1 MDVGDHDAALAYQRR
16 ALLHDPLNSNTRQNL
31 GVILSAHG
39 RVDEALATY
48 RTLEDS
54 NPDLDPDVQVDIPWL
69 LVLLGRHEEAASEAM
84 RLPEGEFRD
93 HALAFLNRVPAHR
106 KEADA
111 VLRRFEEHEE
121 AVRADVP
128 DHRLA
133 DGRRLAV
140 NYAFRGL
147 HEEAIDALTNT
158 SAALASSAGVDWHLW
173 RLRHELE
180 NSPFLE
186 PLRADPRWPDLVA
199 ATPAGPDPGRRDGS
213 SPIAGSSSPD
223 RARRASAETSGPP

>member
-1 MDVGDHDAALAYQRR
+1 MDVGDRDAALAYQRR
-16 ALLHDPLNSNTRQNL
+16 ALLHDPLNSITRQNL
-31 GVILSAHG
+31 GVILAAHG
-39 RVDEALATY
+39 RLDEGLATY
-48 RTLEDS
+48 RTLEDI
-54 NPDLDPDVQVDIPWL
+54 NPDLDPD
-69 LVLLGRHEEAASEAM
+69 AA
-84 RLPEGEFRD
+84 
-93 HALAFLNRVPAHR
+93 
-106 KEADA
+106 
-111 VLRRFEEHEE
+111 LRRFEEHEE

-133 DGRRLAV
+133 DGRRLAE

-158 SAALASSAGVDWHLW
+158 SAALASSAGADWHLW

-180 NSPFLE
+180 NLPFLE